1 MCKSTNETHRHC
13 HWLVLN
19 FSIGHY
25 ILSIMDSN
33 TSSFLLNSSTFH
45 SVFYQ
50 DKQDDGIIDLGLSL
64 GSVQHDAYHS
74 SANCMNSSPFVH
86 CFQFFSSFSYMNEWI
101 SLSLDTIFNHMCNY
115 RNGYYWNDFND
126 LTLMTYWKL
135 WTKCLI
141 FIQYF
146 VRYFYDKNNHS
157 AVTWISRLSLED
169 LFYIKLLN

>member
-1 MCKSTNETHRHC
+1 LTSTKLFN
-13 HWLVLN
+13 
-19 FSIGHY
+19 IGHY

-86 CFQFFSSFSYMNEWI
+86 CFQFSSFSYMNMIEFNFET
-101 SLSLDTIFNHMCNY
+101 LSVL
-115 RNGYYWNDFND
+115 
-126 LTLMTYWKL
+126 
-135 WTKCLI
+135 
-141 FIQYF
+141 
-146 VRYFYDKNNHS
+146 KNLHCQ
-157 AVTWISRLSLED
+157 
-169 LFYIKLLN
+169 